1 LTAIPLANPPF
12 ATVPSDMVSE
22 HDIAPASSELR
33 APDPSTRTPAAIDPR
48 KLREMMDR
56 GVVAYASAST
66 PEAQARAAKL
76 IQRAAQLGFGPARDL
91 VARNYLRSEA
101 MQTVVS
107 AADAVRYTITLV
119 TDEARESEDS
129 KTLFA
134 AFVEHAVTSGTMHA
148 FAGQVV
154 NALSTDQSPRLSH
167 RVDVILDLLAPARGG
182 CSAVAQIIAA
192 ADDRTGDECSSALK
206 QSLLRYIQLA
216 GSGGG
221 EPDLRRRP

>member
-1 LTAIPLANPPF
+1 
-12 ATVPSDMVSE
+12 
-22 HDIAPASSELR
+22 
-33 APDPSTRTPAAIDPR
+33 
-48 KLREMMDR
+48 
-56 GVVAYASAST
+56 
-66 PEAQARAAKL
+66 L

-91 VARNYLRSEA
+91 VALNYLRSEA
-101 MQTVVS
+101 MQSVVP

-134 AFVEHAVTSGTMHA
+134 AFVDHAVTSGTMHA

-154 NALSTDQSPRLSH
+154 NALWADQSPRLSH

-192 ADDRTGDECSSALK
+192 ADDRTGGECSSALK

-216 GSGGG
+216 GSRGG
-221 EPDLRRRP
+221 EQDLGSRP